1 MTYATR
7 KARIR
12 EWIKADAE
20 RRQRNEI
27 ARRVA
32 EELCP
37 PPPRPKL
44 DPMQVKLDIERL
56 KFDLKMAA
64 LKIEF
69 QKYKPRPHD
78 DRLDALVYSLTNSR
92 STSPVRT
99 TTVSMRSSTP

>member
-20 RRQRNEI
+20 RRQRDEI

-37 PPPRPKL
+37 PPKL
-44 DPMQVKLDIERL
+44 RVPETGLGQWSKMLAKELASREKLL
-56 KFDLKMAA
+56 KEIAA
-64 LKIEF
+64 
-69 QKYKPRPHD
+69 YKPRPHD
-78 DRLDALVYSLTNSR
+78 DMVDAFKYVILK
-92 STSPVRT
+92 
-99 TTVSMRSSTP
+99 

>member
-1 MTYATR
+1 VTYATR

-37 PPPRPKL
+37 PPRPQL

-78 DRLDALVYSLTNSR
+78 DRSDALGYAFQALRGDNAGAQ
-92 STSPVRT
+92 
-99 TTVSMRSSTP
+99 